1 MKHFLV
7 KNSLLAL
14 IFGTSLLLGALA
26 GARVVL
32 SQDQTSIELNKQFL
46 RDKVKADKKLL
57 VASYMELTD
66 AEAKA
71 FWPIYDSYQEDLKA
85 LNERL
90 DKNLLCFA
98 DAYNDDKLTDQIAR
112 QVFDEDLAIDEA
124 EIKMRKVYW
133 VKLNVVLPG
142 IKAARY
148 LQIESKIRAQLRY
161 DLAAEIPLI

>member
-32 SQDQTSIELNKQFL
+32 SQDQTSSELNKQFM

-98 DAYNDDKLTDQIAR
+98 DAYNDDKLTDQIA
-112 QVFDEDLAIDEA
+112 
-124 EIKMRKVYW
+124 
-133 VKLNVVLPG
+133 
-142 IKAARY
+142 
-148 LQIESKIRAQLRY
+148 
-161 DLAAEIPLI
+161 